1 MTEVQ
6 GSPSWVVI
14 GDLVASRRSTDRI
27 RTHERLVRVLT
38 EVGEEL
44 AATGGV
50 LVPLQVTAGDEFQ
63 GTFSSLG
70 AALSA
75 TLRVRL
81 GLLPDADARCGVGF
95 GRVVVLQ
102 EQPRV
107 EDGPG
112 WWAARAAI
120 ERVEADADRSAL
132 QGLRTRYV
140 VAPGTE
146 PADAGPEGVVASD
159 PAAVN
164 AALITR
170 DHLVSRL
177 SPRSLSV
184 LRGLLAGRTQKD
196 LAGDLGITPSAVSQR
211 VRSDGLAVLV
221 AADELLGGLG

>member
-1 MTEVQ
+1 MGMMQ
-6 GSPSWVVI
+6 GTPSWVVI
-14 GDLVASRRSTDRI
+14 GDLVGSRRAADRRSTHD
-27 RTHERLVRVLT
+27 HLVRVLSG
-38 EVGEEL
+38 VGDEL
-44 AATGGV
+44 ARTEAV
-50 LVPLQVTAGDEFQ
+50 VAPLQVTAGDEFQ

-70 AALSA
+70 AALAA

-81 GLLPDADARCGVGF
+81 GLLPGADARCGVGF
-95 GRVVVLQ
+95 GHVLVLQ
-102 EQPRV
+102 EEPRV

-120 ERVEADADRSAL
+120 ERVAADADRSAL

-146 PADAGPEGVVASD
+146 PGPGPDGTPSPD

-164 AALITR
+164 AALMTR

-177 SPRSLSV
+177 SDRSLSV

-196 LAGDLGITPSAVSQR
+196 VARDLGITPSAVSQR

>member
-1 MTEVQ
+1 MDAMQ
-6 GSPSWVVI
+6 DGPSWVVI
-14 GDLVASRRSTDRI
+14 GDLVGSRRSADRL
-27 RTHERLVRVLT
+27 RTHERLVRVLS
-38 EVGEEL
+38 EVGEAL
-44 AATGGV
+44 AGTGGV
-50 LVPLQVTAGDEFQ
+50 LVPLKVTAGDEFQ

-70 AALSA
+70 AALTA
-75 TLRVRL
+75 TLRVRV

-95 GRVVVLQ
+95 GRVLVLQ
-102 EQPRV
+102 DEPRV

-120 ERVEADADRSAL
+120 ERVETDADRSAL

-140 VAPGTE
+140 VAPETELAGAASGGTTA
-146 PADAGPEGVVASD
+146 PD